1 MKLAF
6 NRVDPYYIQYLWSS
20 YNVPGSV
27 LGMEETK
34 MDKTWQI
41 ICQGAY
47 SLVCL
52 GIWGHKQCCD
62 GENHRVS

>member
-1 MKLAF
+1 M
-6 NRVDPYYIQYLWSS
+6 
-20 YNVPGSV
+20 PGSV